1 MPSFNSPRAAIM
13 LVFAAFG
20 ASVGCWAGAIPH
32 VMATAG
38 IDSYQLGLGLTAS
51 TIATVAAMALGGS
64 IGKYLSNR
72 TVLLTEIP
80 LLAALT
86 LTLLTATSPL
96 VFFTS
101 LVGFGAILGFM
112 DLFMNAEA
120 SAIEHDVGVPIFT
133 AFHGCVSISIAV
145 LAIASSFVT
154 TLVGPLAT
162 SLLAIASLGLAW
174 IMVYRSVPPRQAAI
188 EKVHGL
194 GLLATR
200 LPLVIIGLA
209 VGLSVS
215 AETSALFWS
224 AKLLNEQAPSL
235 AAIAGLGAAFYG
247 GCNAVVRFAGDPLRG
262 RFGDIPVMLASL
274 LVALLGFAV
283 LGVSNSFAMSV
294 VAFAGVGFG
303 LAVICPCLFNMAA
316 AQVPANRAAALSFI
330 SSMAGAPRILAP
342 WIFGWVATTHSTSF
356 AFGLCGAVLAVAI
369 GLIIYLRLLLT
380 PPDKQLA

>member
-1 MPSFNSPRAAIM
+1 MPNFKSPRAAIM

-32 VMATAG
+32 VLATAG

-51 TIATVAAMALGGS
+51 TIATVTAMALGGS
-64 IGKYLSNR
+64 IGKHFSNR
-72 TVLLTEIP
+72 AVLLAEIP
-80 LLAALT
+80 LLALLT
-86 LTLLTATSPL
+86 VTLLTATSPI
-96 VFFTS
+96 VFFVS

-120 SAIEHDVGVPIFT
+120 SAIEHDVGHPIFT
-133 AFHGCVSISIAV
+133 AFHGCVSISIAG

-154 TLVGPLAT
+154 TTLGPFAT
-162 SLLAIASLGLAW
+162 SLLAVASLGPAW
-174 IMVYRSVPPRQAAI
+174 IMVYNFVPPRKAAI

-194 GLLATR
+194 SLLPSR
-200 LPLVIIGLA
+200 LPLIIIGLA
-209 VGLSVS
+209 VGLSVA

-247 GCNAVVRFAGDPLRG
+247 GCNAVVRFMGDGLRG

-274 LVALLGFAV
+274 LLAMLGFAV
-283 LGVSNSFAMSV
+283 LGLSTSFTLSV
-294 VAFAGVGFG
+294 VAFASVGFG
-303 LAVICPCLFNMAA
+303 LAITCPCLFNMAA

-330 SSMAGAPRILAP
+330 STIAGAPRILAP
-342 WIFGWVATTHSTSF
+342 WVFGWAATSHSTSF
-356 AFGLCGAVLAVAI
+356 AFGLCGAVLAVAV
-369 GLIIYLRLLLT
+369 GLIIYLKLLLT
-380 PPDKQLA
+380 SPDKQLA